1 MHHVNWIPL
10 VTILTKGS
18 TWPLT
23 PIENTDRVQKNN
35 EFIIRGNH
43 KSANTYLNTL
53 KEILEKDVNQGWMI
67 PIPLKY
73 LNKIPD
79 SELAPVGIDDKQFK
93 ILPDGSKLMKYRLTH
108 DQSFVASVG
117 ESVNKRV
124 IKEGLNPLYYR
135 GCLSRLI
142 HYFLS
147 IRSRHPNIKI
157 LGGKSDIKSAYR
169 RITLNGQT
177 AVKCAIMCQEFSL
190 VSLRLTFGGSP
201 CPNEWC
207 IASELFIDLAND
219 ILHCEDWN
227 PQELFSPHAP
237 TLLPPQYLN
246 NDIPFTPATDL
257 DVQIPDDDMGWIDD
271 GMVIIPDIK
280 DNKNRGVQALLLA
293 IHISF

>member
-10 VTILTKGS
+10 VTMLTKGS

-23 PIENTDRVQKNN
+23 PIENTERVQKNN

-73 LNKIPD
+73 LNEIPD

-124 IKEGLNPLYYR
+124 IKEDLNPLYYR
-135 GCLSRLI
+135 GRLSTNTLYFI
-142 HYFLS
+142 HKIASSKHQNPGRKVRYKISLQEN
-147 IRSRHPNIKI
+147 NIKW
-157 LGGKSDIKSAYR
+157 SDSSEVCNHVS
-169 RITLNGQT
+169 RI
-177 AVKCAIMCQEFSL
+177 
-190 VSLRLTFGGSP
+190 
-201 CPNEWC
+201 
-207 IASELFIDLAND
+207 
-219 ILHCEDWN
+219 
-227 PQELFSPHAP
+227 
-237 TLLPPQYLN
+237 
-246 NDIPFTPATDL
+246 
-257 DVQIPDDDMGWIDD
+257 
-271 GMVIIPDIK
+271 
-280 DNKNRGVQALLLA
+280 
-293 IHISF
+293 